1 MEVTQGLAEQVGV
14 LPACS
19 ALGMARATYYRRLQP
34 SPPPKTSRT
43 PPLKLSQEESDE
55 VLEVLHSPRFV
66 DRSPRQVWATLLDE
80 DQRYLCSVRTMYRLL
95 ESNGELK
102 ERRDQL
108 RHPNYEKPELLAT
121 RPNEVWSWDITKL
134 RGPAKGVWYYLYLM
148 LDVFSRCVVGWL
160 VARHERAS
168 LAKELMEASLEKQGI
183 SRDQLTVHADRGSSM
198 ISKTMAL
205 FFSDFGVHQS
215 HSRPY
220 TSNDNPFSEALFKT
234 LKYHPIYPE
243 RFGSLQDA
251 RAFFGPFLRWYN
263 TEHRHSGLA
272 LLTPADVHYG
282 RAESILEQRAA
293 TLTQAFE
300 RHPSRFKRR
309 IPRPGAVPGRVW
321 INPPEDPPEPFVPS
335 PEAPGPEQLAGR
347 EQASSPREQANASQT
362 PTRKESQ

>member
-1 MEVTQGLAEQVGV
+1 MTVSTDSLPPVTFVVEWENAIDVEDDWAKKAMTSFQDELERNSNRFAEKPTILYLYDEGAVSEATIAGVIDTVAPKLRELADLQIVATPGLTYYKLKNHGV
-14 LPACS
+14 
-19 ALGMARATYYRRLQP
+19 GMAKTDLVVFLDSDAGPQP
-34 SPPPKTSRT
+34 GW
-43 PPLKLSQEESDE
+43 
-55 VLEVLHSPRFV
+55 LE
-66 DRSPRQVWATLLDE
+66 A
-80 DQRYLCSVRTMYRLL
+80 
-95 ESNGELK
+95 
-102 ERRDQL
+102 
-108 RHPNYEKPELLAT
+108 LLAPFADPEIMAVGGFT
-121 RPNEVWSWDITKL
+121 VLGWEDIL
-134 RGPAKGVWYYLYLM
+134 
-148 LDVFSRCVVGWL
+148 
-160 VARHERAS
+160 
-168 LAKELMEASLEKQGI
+168 
-183 SRDQLTVHADRGSSM
+183 
-198 ISKTMAL
+198 SKTMAL